1 MKLLST
7 YDDDNSIDG
16 HDHDTLARRDNSGSS
31 SSNSGSGS
39 VTNDNDNY
47 KIFRASDFFA
57 LSSYDTLDGSYL
69 HHLFHSTSPES
80 DTKKKRSGDG
90 RGVSESSSVGSDKP
104 ILPVAQLV
112 ERNTSRTNWMLVSH
126 YIDTPSQLYSPSTI
140 PSRSNQPHIYSFQP
154 ISYTLRFFPSSRR
167 LVMTGNI
174 FIVVYVA

>member
-16 HDHDTLARRDNSGSS
+16 HDRDTFSRKDNSGSS
-31 SSNSGSGS
+31 SSSSGSSSSGS
-39 VTNDNDNY
+39 DTSDDNDNY

-69 HHLFHSTSPES
+69 HHLFHSTTLES
-80 DTKKKRSGDG
+80 DKKKKRGGDG
-90 RGVSESSSVGSDKP
+90 RGVSESTSVGSEKP

-126 YIDTPSQLYSPSTI
+126 YIDTPSQYNHLPSHNI
-140 PSRSNQPHIYSFQP
+140 QNQPHICSFE
-154 ISYTLRFFPSSRR
+154 SFF
-167 LVMTGNI
+167 LLFFFFLHAGGWL
-174 FIVVYVA
+174 